1 MYAGEILNMFILE
14 FIGIIPDHFNLPA
27 VFLLFYPSKLE
38 NGYLILFFFQC
49 NDMNPIV
56 SEIICINTGRCRFK
70 NIAQF
75 CRLKNQ
81 QHGKLIYK
89 NRIFGTLYL

>member
-56 SEIICINTGRCRFK
+56 SEIICINTGRFRFK

-75 CRLKNQ
+75 CRIIEL
-81 QHGKLIYK
+81 HFLSFILTA
-89 NRIFGTLYL
+89 FHL